1 MIPLLVK
8 LDPTENGRPRPFRG
22 AAGTEQEFRSTPNP
36 GVLAPP
42 PDQQPRSFEIIFETP
57 ALMPLDKQAEAA
69 QTALLAMLTA
79 HRGFIA
85 HAQYL

>member
-1 MIPLLVK
+1 
-8 LDPTENGRPRPFRG
+8 
-22 AAGTEQEFRSTPNP
+22 
-36 GVLAPP
+36 LAPP
-42 PDQQPRSFEIIFETP
+42 PDQRPRPFEIIFETP

-69 QTALLAMLTA
+69 QIALHAMLSA